1 MVSRHIIAKCCST
14 PSTLAFLCCD
24 FCAARTY
31 RMIKVTPGGRIR
43 RLCSVEGHHYYV
55 FVAPGRALPRP
66 IVYLVIPPTGHLFLQ
81 ITLSIAF
88 FKKLILIPQ
97 SPSCLLF
104 IDLTVIPA
112 LSLRQFLPSSGE
124 IQGKAATNSLLPHS
138 RP

>member
-1 MVSRHIIAKCCST
+1 MPNVVQHPQPRLSLLRILRCPYLSYDKS
-14 PSTLAFLCCD
+14 D
-24 FCAARTY
+24 AR
-31 RMIKVTPGGRIR
+31 RPHSAVV
-43 RLCSVEGHHYYV
+43 LVEGHLYYV

-112 LSLRQFLPSSGE
+112 LSLRQFLPRSGK
-124 IQGKAATNSLLPHS
+124 IQEKAATNSLLPHS